1 MAKDKDKKK
10 KKKDKD
16 SSKHYTLNIHNS
28 TIDVKTM
35 LSSME
40 KKSE

>member
-1 MAKDKDKKK
+1 MSKDKKK
-10 KKKDKD
+10 KKKGKD
-16 SSKHYTLNIHNS
+16 TCKHYTLNIHNS

-40 KKSE
+40 KKSG

>member
-1 MAKDKDKKK
+1 MSKDKDKKK

-16 SSKHYTLNIHNS
+16 SKKHYVLNIHNS
-28 TIDVKTM
+28 VIDVKTM

-40 KKSE
+40 KMSG